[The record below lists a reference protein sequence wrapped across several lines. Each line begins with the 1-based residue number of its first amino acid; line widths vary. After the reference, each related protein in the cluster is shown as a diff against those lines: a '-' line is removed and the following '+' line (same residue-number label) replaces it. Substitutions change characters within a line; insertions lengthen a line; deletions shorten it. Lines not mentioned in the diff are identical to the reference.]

1 MAEERSIYLGR
12 GTAEMFDDYMDFINY
27 VFGFNGNSNDFKKLL
42 PKLYKYEYEPAVS
55 SFVAVED
62 GKLKAAIGAFDH
74 DISVC
79 DVYLKTR
86 GIGNVAVHPYSRGSG
101 YMIKL
106 MNMALDDMVSDGVV
120 LSVLGGRRQRYN
132 YFSYDKLGQAV
143 SMSFNDDNI
152 RHTFGKDRKH
162 SIEFKQ
168 LSATDAE
175 IIDQIKLLSESQS
188 FYAIR
193 DSEKYFE
200 ILSSWKQK
208 IYVGFENADFIGYA
222 VMNGSTVNEMLL
234 TDEAKIPEFVC
245 SLYDH
250 LGSSSMQ
257 VKIPVFLPGY
267 IDALIRICEF
277 YDLEPCKSF
286 SVLNYKT
293 VITAFMKLKATYS
306 NLPEGSLVLDIDG
319 RGGRECLR
327 IAVANGEVYV
337 DEFDGEADL
346 DLSHL
351 EAMNLLFAPVSIER
365 DKLPLFAKLWLPL
378 PIYLYSSD
386 AV

>member
-1 MAEERSIYLGR
+1 MAENKSLYMGR

-27 VFGFNGNSNDFKKLL
+27 VFGFNGNSSDFKKLL

-55 SFVAVED
+55 SYVALEN

-79 DVYLKTR
+79 GEYLKTR

-143 SMSFNDDNI
+143 SLSFNDDNF
-152 RHTFGKDRKH
+152 RHTFGKVREH
-162 SIEFKQ
+162 TIEFKK
-168 LSATDAE
+168 LKAGDTE
-175 IIDQIKLLSESQS
+175 IIEKIKLLSESYS

-193 DSEKYFE
+193 ESEKYFE
-200 ILSSWKQK
+200 ILSSWRQNV
-208 IYVGFENADFIGYA
+208 YVGFENGTFIGFA
-222 VMNGSTVNEMLL
+222 VMNGTGVNEMLL
-234 TDEAKIPEFVC
+234 TDESKIQEFVC
-245 SLYDH
+245 ALYDY
-250 LGSSSMQ
+250 LRNSSMQ
-257 VKIPVFLPGY
+257 IKLPIFMPNY
-267 IDALIRICEF
+267 INALIRICES

-286 SVLNYKT
+286 SVLNYKA
-293 VITAFMKLKATYS
+293 VIKAFLKLKLTYAE
-306 NLPEGSLVLDIDG
+306 LPDGSLTLDIDG
-319 RGGRECLR
+319 QGGRECLR
-327 IAVANGEVYV
+327 ISIH
-337 DEFDGEADL
+337 DGVPSVEDYSGDADCRV
-346 DLSHL
+346 SHL
-351 EAMNLLFAPVSIER
+351 EAMNLLFAPVSFER
-365 DKLPLFAKLWLPL
+365 DKLPGFAKLWLPL